1 MVILSSMIC
10 NAVCSLAQL
19 MGVKEEYEGELSAMA
34 RYEEESNHI
43 NLAQISYRNVWTP
56 ELRVL

>member
-1 MVILSSMIC
+1 MIC